1 MGSLYD
7 IGNMRYKHFT
17 FYSRG
22 DVSEYTPLD
31 EAYPGVTEFP
41 AEIITDQQK
50 AEYTTQQ
57 ETLHATAYDKLID
70 ELKSFLESVWPLDAI
85 FGYNA
90 EDDTAYVTYIK
101 QKSDG
106 EIIIENIYT
115 FRRSSPKL
123 GGNARWMIA
132 LSPTKSVNPE
142 DFINTSTATTEGDS

>member
-22 DVSEYTPLD
+22 EASDYTPLD
-31 EAYPGVTEFP
+31 AEFPGVTEFP
-41 AEIITDQQK
+41 NNIITDEQK

-57 ETLHATAYDKLID
+57 ANQHQVAYDKLID
-70 ELKSFLESVWPLDAI
+70 ELKDFLESVWPLDAI

-101 QKSDG
+101 QSSDG
-106 EIIIENIYT
+106 TIVIENIYT
-115 FRRSSPKL
+115 FRRSTPKL
-123 GGNARWMIA
+123 GGNAQWMLA
-132 LSPTKSVNPE
+132 LAPIKSVNPE
-142 DFINTSTATTEGDS
+142 DYITTNTNTEGGY